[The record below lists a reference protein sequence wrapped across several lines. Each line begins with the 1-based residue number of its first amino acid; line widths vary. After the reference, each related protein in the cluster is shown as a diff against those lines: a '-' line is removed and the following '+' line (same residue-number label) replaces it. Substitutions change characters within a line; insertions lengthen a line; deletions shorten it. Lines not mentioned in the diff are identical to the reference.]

1 MYLQSVDYFPEF
13 HPLLHPSGE
22 VANVTERPT
31 NACWHHP
38 QNLKIEQNHN
48 QHYIDPKNDEM

>member
-1 MYLQSVDYFPEF
+1 MYLQSVDYFLEF

-48 QHYIDPKNDEM
+48 QLDCTVVIR